1 MKKALSAA
9 MAAGM
14 TAVMLAGCGSSAS
27 SAAESTAPA
36 ESTSAAASTEAAA
49 ESVVSA
55 PTVVKFYNGLSC
67 QLLEK

>member
-27 SAAESTAPA
+27 SAAESTAPCR
-36 ESTSAAASTEAAA
+36 EYLCRRLYRGCCGKRRFC
-49 ESVVSA
+49 
-55 PTVVKFYNGLSC
+55 PPLS
-67 QLLEK
+67 

>member
-27 SAAESTAPA
+27 SARRIIPPLPRAPLPPPPPRLPRKA
-36 ESTSAAASTEAAA
+36 
-49 ESVVSA
+49 
-55 PTVVKFYNGLSC
+55 LSPPP
-67 QLLEK
+67 LR

>member
-36 ESTSAAASTEAAA
+36 REHLCRRLPPKLLRKAS
-49 ESVVSA
+49 S
-55 PTVVKFYNGLSC
+55 PPPLPLSFALC
-67 QLLEK
+67 RR